1 MKKTVA
7 LLGLA
12 LTSLSAIAQEAAVE
26 AAEVAVSAGMVNYSV
41 PAMAIA
47 LGIAAIG
54 GTLAQGRIVSSAMDG
69 ISRNPQAQSEM
80 FIPMILGLAFIESL
94 VIFALIYKY
103 L

>member
-1 MKKTVA
+1 MKNTALMLLALMAVPAFAAEGMGGDWSVVAMALTLGIVA
-7 LLGLA
+7 L
-12 LTSLSAIAQEAAVE
+12 
-26 AAEVAVSAGMVNYSV
+26 
-41 PAMAIA
+41 
-47 LGIAAIG
+47 G
-54 GTLAQGRIVSSAMDG
+54 GTFAQGRIVSSAMDG

>member
-1 MKKTVA
+1 MKNTALMLLAFMAVPAFAAEGMGGDWSVVA
-7 LLGLA
+7 MA
-12 LTSLSAIAQEAAVE
+12 LT
-26 AAEVAVSAGMVNYSV
+26 
-41 PAMAIA
+41 
-47 LGIAAIG
+47 LGIAAFG
-54 GTLAQGRIVSSAMDG
+54 GTFAQGRIVSSAMDG

>member
-7 LLGLA
+7 LFGLA
-12 LTSLSAIAQEAAVE
+12 LLSVPAFAMEAGLADW
-26 AAEVAVSAGMVNYSV
+26 SV

-54 GTLAQGRIVSSAMDG
+54 GTLAQGKIVSSAMDG

>member
-1 MKKTVA
+1 MKRTA
-7 LLGLA
+7 LVLLAFMAIPAFAAEGMGGDWNVPFMALALGLA
-12 LTSLSAIAQEAAVE
+12 
-26 AAEVAVSAGMVNYSV
+26 
-41 PAMAIA
+41 A
-47 LGIAAIG
+47 LG
-54 GTLAQGRIVSSAMDG
+54 GTMAQGKIVSSAMDG